1 VEAAA
6 KAQPRGLGLSA
17 LLLVIRHARAGHRTQ
32 WEGDDRRRP
41 LDERGHA
48 QSKKLVLELEGFAIE
63 RILSSP
69 YDRCVQTV
77 EPLAAARGLD
87 VELREELS
95 EERQGT
101 DGVVL
106 VRELVGEPVALCV
119 HGGLSD
125 WTLGVRQKK
134 AEILVVDAQ
143 GGVVESRRV

>member
-1 VEAAA
+1 MEAAA
-6 KAQPRGLGLSA
+6 EARPRDLGLSA
-17 LLLVIRHARAGHRTQ
+17 LLLVIRHARAGHRSE

-41 LDERGHA
+41 LDERGRV
-48 QSKKLVLELEGFAIE
+48 QSGKLVPELEGFEIE

-87 VELREELS
+87 IDRREELS

-101 DGVVL
+101 AGVAL
-106 VRELVGEPVALCV
+106 ARELAGEAVALCV

-125 WTLGVRQKK
+125 WTFGVRQKK
-134 AEILVVDAQ
+134 GEILFVDAD
-143 GGVVESRRV
+143 GRVVERRRV